1 MQDFVPNGTGNSRYL
16 KSVENF
22 KMLYPTYD
30 NFVAALVDGTLPVDF
45 NGINMSG
52 IAQIGTA
59 LNKASLLKDTT
70 AALFGLGGDAV
81 PDDVLNAIKT
91 LINGANANADAK
103 AQIAT
108 GSYKGT
114 GTFGSSKKNTLTFD
128 FVPLFVVVTQQSTY
142 GPNTILLVNGQ
153 TRTSHLTA
161 SSSSY
166 GLTVSWNDNV
176 VKWYA
181 NSSDGTA
188 SSQLNINGT
197 TYYYA
202 AIG

>member
-1 MQDFVPNGTGNSRYL
+1 MRDRIPVNPGRVLITPEGGSAAFYATMVRADNPTQEGT
-16 KSVENF
+16 
-22 KMLYPTYD
+22 P
-30 NFVAALVDGTLPVDF
+30 
-45 NGINMSG
+45 
-52 IAQIGTA
+52 
-59 LNKASLLKDTT
+59 LNKATLLTDAT
-70 AALFGLGGDAV
+70 AALFGLGADAV
-81 PDDVLNAIKT
+81 PDDVLERIPD
-91 LINGANANADAK
+91 LIAGR
-103 AQIAT
+103 AQVAT
-108 GSYKGT
+108 GRYTGT
-114 GTFGSSKKNTLTFD
+114 GTFGSRNPNRLTFD

-176 VKWYA
+176 VNWYA

-188 SSQLNINGT
+188 SSQLNINGN